1 MQISALTALDAAA
14 VAAAK
19 AEQASADA
27 AAAVAERNKWRYD
40 PFLAAKRMREETQ
53 VQLNAAKEKCNCKH
67 SKCLKLYCECFR
79 RGEYCTDC
87 NCKNCTNNQDNEGV
101 RREAVVA
108 SLERDANAFRS
119 KIAPTLEDESGA
131 GQSKGCKCARSKC
144 LKRYCEC
151 FQAGAL
157 CTDQCR
163 CTGCKN
169 TTDSKERAALVRMA
183 RKHRGGAAGA
193 AADAAAKK
201 VQCPPSLEAEAIETA
216 ASRMVAAALE
226 KSEESFAVQEEA
238 VLAEVGTTLQTMIET
253 LNGTR
258 RAEPNATGTFGSA
271 DKYFAAVEAAAV
283 RNARSGGGGS
293 GAESAAASSP
303 APAASG
309 SGGGGAAA
317 AVPTMVVYPPAV
329 AVARAGGGGV
339 VDAAAPLENNPKS
352 VARRL

>member
-1 MQISALTALDAAA
+1 
-14 VAAAK
+14 
-19 AEQASADA
+19 
-27 AAAVAERNKWRYD
+27 
-40 PFLAAKRMREETQ
+40 MREETKS
-53 VQLNAAKEKCNCKH
+53 QLTAAKEKCNCKH

-79 RGEYCTDC
+79 RGEYCSDC
-87 NCKNCTNNQDNEGV
+87 NCKNCTNNVDNEGA
-101 RREAVVA
+101 RRAAVFS

-119 KIAPTLEDESGA
+119 KIAPTMEDESGS

-157 CTDQCR
+157 CTDQCK

-201 VQCPPSLEAEAIETA
+201 VQCPPSLEADAIETA

-226 KSEESFAVQEEA
+226 KQDEPLAAQEEA
-238 VLAEVGTTLQTMIET
+238 VLAAVGATLQSMIET

-258 RAEPNATGTFGSA
+258 AEEPKVAGAFGSA
-271 DKYFAAVEAAAV
+271 DKYFAAVEAAAAKNG
-283 RNARSGGGGS
+283 RRESGGARV
-293 GAESAAASSP
+293 GASP
-303 APAASG
+303 ASG
-309 SGGGGAAA
+309 SGGAAA
-317 AVPTMVVYPPAV
+317 IYSPAV
-329 AVARAGGGGV
+329 AISGAGAGGV
-339 VDAAAPLENNPKS
+339 VDAGSPPGNSSKT